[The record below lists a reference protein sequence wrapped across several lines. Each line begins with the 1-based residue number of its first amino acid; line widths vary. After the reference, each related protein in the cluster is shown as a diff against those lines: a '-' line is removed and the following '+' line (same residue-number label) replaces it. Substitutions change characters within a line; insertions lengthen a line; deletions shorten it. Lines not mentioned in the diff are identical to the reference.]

1 MLPYK
6 YKITLTKE
14 VSLMTKRNDVV
25 KFGGNPVTLI
35 GNEIKVGDKAPDFT
49 VLNLDLSPLSLSDT
63 KGQVRVISVVPSI
76 DTSVCDI
83 QTRWFNEEAA
93 KIEGLTVLSISVDLP
108 FALKKYCAAQG
119 IAAIKTVSD
128 HKELDFGLKYG
139 FVIEELRLLSR
150 GTIVIDK
157 DDIVRHV
164 EYVANIG
171 DQPDY
176 DKVMAVVKQYL

>member
-1 MLPYK
+1 
-6 YKITLTKE
+6 
-14 VSLMTKRNDVV
+14 MTKRNDVV
-25 KFGGNPVTLI
+25 KFGGNPVTLV
-35 GNEIKVGDKAPDFT
+35 GTEIKVGDKAPDFT
-49 VLNLDLSPLSLSDT
+49 VLNPDLSPLSFKDT
-63 KGQVRVISVVPSI
+63 KGQVRVISIVPSI

-93 KIEGLTVLSISVDLP
+93 KIDGLIVLSISVDLP

-119 IAAIKTVSD
+119 IATIKTVSD
-128 HKELDFGLKYG
+128 HRELDFGLKYG

-150 GTIVIDK
+150 GTVVIDK

-176 DKVMAVVKQYL
+176 DKVMNVVKQYL